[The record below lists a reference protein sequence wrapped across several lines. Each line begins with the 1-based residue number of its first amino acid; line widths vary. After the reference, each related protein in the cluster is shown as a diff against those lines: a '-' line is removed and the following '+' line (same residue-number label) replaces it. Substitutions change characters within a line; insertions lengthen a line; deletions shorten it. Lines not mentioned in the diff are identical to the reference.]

1 MMLLKDVVFNYRK
14 KHKISQREFAKQA
27 GLSNSLISII
37 ENGVNPQTNRKMKQ
51 TLDTYRRIANVMG
64 ISVHEL
70 FEQLDDDEVVD
81 LVPPSMERIIPDSDL
96 FIKLLHNM
104 APDDFTTVTSILEK
118 TELNM
123 KAKGLL

>member
-27 GLSNSLISII
+27 GLFNSLISII

-64 ISVHEL
+64 ISVHE
-70 FEQLDDDEVVD
+70 
-81 LVPPSMERIIPDSDL
+81 
-96 FIKLLHNM
+96 
-104 APDDFTTVTSILEK
+104 
-118 TELNM
+118 
-123 KAKGLL
+123 

>member
-1 MMLLKDVVFNYRK
+1 MLLKDVVSNYRK
-14 KHKISQREFAKQA
+14 EHKISQREFARQA

-37 ENGVNPQTNRKMKQ
+37 ENGVNPQTKRKMKQ

-96 FIKLLHNM
+96 FIKLLQNM

-118 TELNM
+118 TELDM
-123 KAKGLL
+123 RAKGLL